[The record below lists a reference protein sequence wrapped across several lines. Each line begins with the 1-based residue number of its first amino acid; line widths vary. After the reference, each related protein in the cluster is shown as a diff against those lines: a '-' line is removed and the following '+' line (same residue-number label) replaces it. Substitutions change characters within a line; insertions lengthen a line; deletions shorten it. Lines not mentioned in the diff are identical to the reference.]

1 MKKSLLVFLMIF
13 MACGYAS
20 ATQLLQIFMT
30 PSSASAIQFSKHD
43 AKAFQNAYS
52 KEEIGIFN
60 QHLKELKAS
69 KQYKSVRLLYPG
81 ANTELYYEVTNSD
94 GKKGLLYSAIASNNE
109 VKDTLLVP
117 TQYYGFAIMPR
128 TTGKEPYTAYNAQ
141 RTFTRPM
148 YFHHEHEETVIFA
161 SLTPKVKQWDI
172 YSASHVPLYS
182 YKSAMTCFRMLS
194 NIQDNSLSYLMGL
207 IILNARI
214 FCPNSDEYLLYV
226 RSEEHKA
233 CMYTAAGQ
241 PIFTEDQNILVA
253 GIYTN
258 RYYSSQRTQVQYVT
272 ATNEAGAGYLNQVE
286 PWMPCIFADAN
297 FDTNGDLVVQC
308 SEISNYEKYDYH
320 KDYRAFIKKS
330 TSLIASYYKK
340 LDFENGIRVFCEMP
354 KSKQTV
360 EDAFYAALCCR
371 MEVSGDMTAIKSIN
385 GLLEHTA
392 DLQTADL
399 PNIEKLQQFAQ
410 LGKQLFTEVKNQDKS
425 LTTQCNEGIYDLI
438 HMEQQLPVVLR
449 EYEAR
454 DITRS
459 AIYER
464 QRQQTEF
471 WGNLIGGFLSGVVDA
486 AGDAIDRR
494 ISGTSSTT
502 TYTPISTSSNSYS
515 TSSSSTTSTSTNE
528 SEKSYTPTTTGNSTR
543 ILELERKIRT
553 YEGYLRDAQ
562 EFKRKCEAEHSNYL
576 RQAIE
581 DVNKYER
588 IIRETKDELNRLK
601 SGH

>member
-1 MKKSLLVFLMIF
+1 MKKSVLVFLMIF

-20 ATQLLQIFMT
+20 AM
-30 PSSASAIQFSKHD
+30 QFSKHD
-43 AKAFQNAYS
+43 AKAFKNAYL
-52 KEEIGIFN
+52 KEEIGLFN

-94 GKKGLLYSAIASNNE
+94 GKKGLLYSTISSNNE

-117 TQYYGFAIMPR
+117 MQYYGFAIMPR

-141 RTFTRPM
+141 RTFTKQV

-161 SLTPKVKQWDI
+161 SITPDVSRWDI
-172 YSASHVPLYS
+172 YSASHVLPVNR
-182 YKSAMTCFRMLS
+182 YKSAMTCNQILS
-194 NIQDNSLSYLMGL
+194 KIHDNSISFVNGL
-207 IILNARI
+207 IVLNAI
-214 FCPNSDEYLLYV
+214 VFCSGSEDHYLFLK
-226 RSEEHKA
+226 SHTNNA
-233 CMYTAAGQ
+233 CLYTAAGQ
-241 PIFTEDQNILVA
+241 PICSENQNISTIV
-253 GIYTN
+253 IHTESWTPK
-258 RYYSSQRTQVQYVT
+258 RKTRVQYISKDIKCGSGLLT
-272 ATNEAGAGYLNQVE
+272 QKE

-297 FDTNGDLVVQC
+297 FTPDNQLAVKC
-308 SEISNYEKYDYH
+308 SQMSDYEIYDNN
-320 KDYRAFIKKS
+320 KDY
-330 TSLIASYYKK
+330 SLIVKESKSPIAKYYKEMEY
-340 LDFENGIRVFCEMP
+340 ENGIKAFCEIP
-354 KSKQTV
+354 ESQQTL
-360 EDAFYAALCCR
+360 EDIIYAATCCELAVT
-371 MEVSGDMTAIKSIN
+371 MDLAKIQNIN
-385 GLLEHTA
+385 SLLAHTA
-392 DLQTADL
+392 DLQTGDL
-399 PNIEKLQQFAQ
+399 PNIEKTQEFILF
-410 LGKQLFTEVKNQDKS
+410 GKFLFTNAKKQDSS
-425 LTTQCNEGIYDLI
+425 LTYICDKGISNLTKV
-438 HMEQQLPVVLR
+438 EQQLPAVLQ

-464 QRQQTEF
+464 QRQQAEF
-471 WGNLIGGFLSGVVDA
+471 WGNLIGGFFSGLIDA
-486 AGDAIDRR
+486 SVDAIDRR
-494 ISGTSSTT
+494 ISGTSSTA
-502 TYTPISTSSNSYS
+502 TYTPVSTYSNSHS

-562 EFKRKCEAEHSNYL
+562 EFKRKCEVEHSNYL

-588 IIRETKDELNRLK
+588 IIREAKDELNRLK